1 MCEAVKIAYPFSR
14 LATAF
19 LVAAV
24 LSCSLI
30 SLAGAG
36 QAGGARVRQAAAQAA
51 DTRARAQGDNPADA
65 PATSGTIEPSTERSP
80 ARVYLFRGAL
90 GLIFSRGMDKLAA
103 RIQHTGVTV
112 NVYEFT
118 LCGLVASAAIEEYKQ
133 NPFPIILMGH
143 SMGGRC
149 ALEFSEKLKDE
160 GIPVD
165 LVVTIDP
172 AHLSP
177 SVPTNVARFINIF
190 LSKDVLGGG
199 DIQPVSGFAG
209 QYASYDLQN
218 HGELH
223 INIDKMDVLHQQLA
237 AKVLEVAA
245 APAKTEGE
253 SLPLRYVVPAKSD
266 VELWDSGMSIAARAG
281 DTLQSLAA
289 QYRLPVWALAQ
300 VNQLAENV
308 PLGAGQRVIVPRHVA
323 MAPVVPAP
331 VSSKR

>member
-1 MCEAVKIAYPFSR
+1 VKTTHPCSR
-14 LATAF
+14 QATSF
-19 LVAAV
+19 IVAAA
-24 LSCSLI
+24 LSLGLLTS
-30 SLAGAG
+30 AGAR
-36 QAGGARVRQAAAQAA
+36 QAGPAVRQAAVQAPN
-51 DTRARAQGDNPADA
+51 ARPKPQGDSPAGG
-65 PATSGTIEPSTERSP
+65 PATPGAVEPSTEQSP
-80 ARVYLFRGAL
+80 DLSRARVYLFRGAL

-103 RIQHTGVTV
+103 QIQRTGVTV

-118 LCGLVASAAIEEYKQ
+118 LCGLIAAAAIEEYKQ
-133 NPFPIILMGH
+133 NPFPIVLMGH

-149 ALEFSEKLKDE
+149 ALEFSEKLKEE
-160 GIPVD
+160 GIQVG

-199 DIQPVSGFAG
+199 DIKPVAGFAG
-209 QYASYDLQN
+209 QYASYDLQD

-253 SLPLRYVVPAKSD
+253 SLPLRYAVPAKAD
-266 VELWDSGMSIAARAG
+266 VELWDSGMAIAARSG

-289 QYRLPVWALAQ
+289 QYRLPLWALTQ
-300 VNQLAENV
+300 LNQLPDNI
-308 PLGAGQRVIVPRHVA
+308 PLGAGQRVVVPRH
-323 MAPVVPAP
+323 MAVPSVVPEP

>member
-1 MCEAVKIAYPFSR
+1 MCEAVKIAYPVSR
-14 LATAF
+14 LATAVL

-24 LSCSLI
+24 LFGSLVPP
-30 SLAGAG
+30 AGAA
-36 QAGGARVRQAAAQAA
+36 QGGSAKVRQAAAQPS
-51 DTRARAQGDNPADA
+51 DTRTRAQGDNPAEA
-65 PATSGTIEPSTERSP
+65 PATEPSSEQSP

-103 RIQHTGVTV
+103 RIQRTGVTV

-118 LCGLVASAAIEEYKQ
+118 LCGLIASAAIEEYKQ

-209 QYASYDLQN
+209 HYASYDLQN

-245 APAKTEGE
+245 AGAKSEGA
-253 SLPLRYVVPAKSD
+253 SLPLRFVVPAKAD
-266 VELWDSGMSIAARAG
+266 VELWDSGMAVAARSG

-300 VNQLAENV
+300 LNQLAESS

-323 MAPVVPAP
+323 MPPVVAEP